1 MLNYSA
7 VSKEK
12 ILLLHD
18 DQQHPKKARQKS
30 VTTDNCTTSGDY
42 QNSSSSNQDESLHQQ
57 PSNIISSNGKRS
69 KPSSSSSSS
78 IKKMNIRSVHIKTEQ
93 TAIKPRCSLYHQIT
107 SKLSKQ
113 GISESSSQGTS
124 NNIISINSNNRRSA
138 HSSSNQT
145 SSSNLV
151 KTEFKSDINGQSIT
165 ATIIASFNA
174 GDIDE
179 IDNIITSQSI
189 PLCEVYFSTLNHVLI
204 GRSAFFSLWS
214 AILVAFPNGIFRPSP
229 TIVNENQKY
238 LTNFLF
244 FGTKIYP
251 LLIDGVPVELQ
262 HSSARLEPV
271 AINSASFV
279 VDTSRILFSSSELE
293 ETEEIPEMLF
303 EGFLIIDMN
312 EDNKIRKVEFSWSRK
327 KEFIAT
333 GAYCFS

>member
-7 VSKEK
+7 ASKEK
-12 ILLLHD
+12 ILFLHD
-18 DQQHPKKARQKS
+18 DQTYPKKARQKS
-30 VTTDNCTTSGDY
+30 PTTDNCTTSDDY
-42 QNSSSSNQDESLHQQ
+42 QNSSSSNQDESLHKQ
-57 PSNIISSNGKRS
+57 PTKNGKRS
-69 KPSSSSSSS
+69 KSSSSPST
-78 IKKMNIRSVHIKTEQ
+78 KKINIRSVHIKTKQ
-93 TAIKPRCSLYHQIT
+93 TVIKPRCSLYHPIT
-107 SKLSKQ
+107 SKLSKH
-113 GISESSSQGTS
+113 GICESSNQGAS
-124 NNIISINSNNRRSA
+124 NNIISINSNYRRSTNP
-138 HSSSNQT
+138 SNQT
-145 SSSNLV
+145 NNLV
-151 KTEFKSDINGQSIT
+151 KAEFKNDLNGQSIT
-165 ATIIASFNA
+165 AKIIASFNA

-179 IDNIITSQSI
+179 INNIITSQSI

-214 AILVAFPNGIFRPSP
+214 AILVAFPNGIFRPSS
-229 TIVNENQKY
+229 TIVNEHQKY

-279 VDTSRILFSSSELE
+279 VDTSRILYSSSELE

-303 EGFLIIDMN
+303 EGFLILEIN

>member
-12 ILLLHD
+12 ILFLHD
-18 DQQHPKKARQKS
+18 DQPYPKKARQKS
-30 VTTDNCTTSGDY
+30 LTTDNCTTSDDY
-42 QNSSSSNQDESLHQQ
+42 QNSSLSNQHESLHQQ
-57 PSNIISSNGKRS
+57 PTKNGKRS
-69 KPSSSSSSS
+69 KLSSSSS
-78 IKKMNIRSVHIKTEQ
+78 IKKINIRSVHIKTE
-93 TAIKPRCSLYHQIT
+93 AIKPRCSLYHHIT
-107 SKLSKQ
+107 SKLSKH
-113 GISESSSQGTS
+113 GICESSNQGTS

-138 HSSSNQT
+138 NPSSNQT

-151 KTEFKSDINGQSIT
+151 KAEFKNDINGQSIT
-165 ATIIASFNA
+165 AKIIASFNA
-174 GDIDE
+174 GDVDD
-179 IDNIITSQSI
+179 IDNIITSHSI

-214 AILVAFPNGIFRPSP
+214 AILVAFPNGIFRPSS
-229 TIVNENQKY
+229 TIVNEHQKY

-271 AINSASFV
+271 AIDSASFV

-303 EGFLIIDMN
+303 EGFLILEMN